1 MAKRKPET
9 FVLIVSLIGTVS
21 VLLVF
26 LIDLALARQR
36 DLNAGEERLQHFSV
50 MMAEHTA
57 RAFEAIDILLRE
69 MATDLSNNR
78 RDWEKWEPAE
88 GWEYVAQRH
97 SRAMPQLRDLIVFDR
112 FGNQRFISTA
122 FPPPHI
128 NVKDRPYF
136 IALEAG
142 AESSTYGPY
151 IGRNSGRYT
160 YAIARRMAGD
170 GGRFNGAAFAA
181 IEPAYLQDFCWSSR
195 LSDNFEAVLINAK
208 GQIIA
213 SCRPTDLSRQST
225 VLGAAA
231 GDLLFGGRLLDQ
243 IPEHGTGHAN
253 GLLISVA
260 PVTGFSDLR
269 ILAAIPEDT
278 VLEPWT
284 IRLQELGTLGF
295 FITLVMLV
303 GSVLIRRQF
312 REMAAMT
319 NELAASHEHLEERI
333 REATCEL
340 AGERDA
346 ADKANKAKSRFL
358 AAASH
363 DLRQPL
369 HALSLF
375 SADLIHQL
383 RAGNTSALPRLAEQI
398 STSTR
403 LLGELLNSLLDVSRL
418 DVNGV
423 KPEIQSFAL
432 MPLFDRLHDT
442 FRHDATEKQIGLLFR
457 HTDAWVKSDPKML
470 EQMLTNLISNAL
482 RYTPPGGRILVVARH
497 RGEQVQLEVRDSG
510 IGIAPENQSAIFAE
524 FYQVGNAAREQNK
537 GLGLGLSIVD
547 RLARAL
553 GHPLNLRSRL
563 GEGTTFA
570 IRLPRAL
577 PETTSPQ
584 ASTAPAQGNRL
595 RLLGDSDDL
604 RACRELVTHW
614 GYLIV
619 DEADAETTNDE
630 MINIADAAKAA
641 EGVIVRGPLIVL
653 LQESGA
659 ELPDGAQ
666 GLTLPIRP
674 AKLRALLNQLQKTHS
689 KSIP

>member
-9 FVLIVSLIGTVS
+9 FVLVVSLIGTVS

-36 DLNAGEERLQHFSV
+36 DLNAGEQRLQHFSI

-57 RAFEAIDILLRE
+57 RAFEAIDVLLRE
-69 MATDLSNNR
+69 MSTDLSSNR
-78 RDWEKWEPAE
+78 RDWEKWEPSR

-122 FPPPHI
+122 YPPPHI

-136 IALEAG
+136 VAIENG
-142 AESSTYGPY
+142 ADSATYGPY

-160 YAIARRMAGD
+160 YAIARRMNAEGT
-170 GGRFNGAAFAA
+170 RFNGAVFAA
-181 IEPAYLQDFCWSSR
+181 IEPAYLQDFCWSNR
-195 LSDNFEAVLINAK
+195 LSDDFEAVLINSR

-213 SCRPTDLSRQST
+213 SCRPTDLSKQST
-225 VLGAAA
+225 VLGAKA
-231 GDLLFGGRLLDQ
+231 DELLFKGRLRDQ
-243 IPEHGTGHAN
+243 IPESGSVHAN

-269 ILAAIPEDT
+269 MLSVIPERTILDN
-278 VLEPWT
+278 WT

-295 FITLVMLV
+295 FITLMLLV
-303 GSVLIRRQF
+303 GALLVRRQF
-312 REMAAMT
+312 SEMAAMT
-319 NELAASHEHLEERI
+319 SELAASHEHLEERI

-346 ADKANKAKSRFL
+346 AEKANKAKSRFL

-375 SADLIHQL
+375 SADLMHQV
-383 RAGNTSALPRLAEQI
+383 RAGKTTGLPHLAEQI
-398 STSTR
+398 STSAT
-403 LLGELLNSLLDVSRL
+403 LLGELLDSLLDVSRL

-423 KPEIQSFAL
+423 KPEIQTFAL
-432 MPLFDRLHDT
+432 TPLFDRLQES
-442 FRHDATEKQIGLLFR
+442 FRRDATDKQVALLFR
-457 HTDAWVKSDPKML
+457 RSEVWVKSDPKML
-470 EQMLTNLISNAL
+470 EQILANLISNAL
-482 RYTPPGGRILVVARH
+482 RYTPASGRILVAARR
-497 RGEQVQLEVRDSG
+497 RGEHLQLEVRDSG
-510 IGIAPENQSAIFAE
+510 IGIAQENQSAIFAE
-524 FYQVGNAAREQNK
+524 FYQVGNAAREHNK

-553 GHPLNLRSRL
+553 GHTLSLRSRL
-563 GEGTTFA
+563 GEGTTFS
-570 IRLPRAL
+570 IRLPL
-577 PETTSPQ
+577 
-584 ASTAPAQGNRL
+584 STAENGRAPADEETESAPRL
-595 RLLGDSDDL
+595 RLLGDSADL
-604 RACRELVTHW
+604 RACRELIVHW
-614 GYLIV
+614 GYAV
-619 DEADAETTNDE
+619 EDEASEANSGLLT
-630 MINIADAAKAA
+630 IADAARIEQGLA
-641 EGVIVRGPLIVL
+641 VSGPLIVL
-653 LQESGA
+653 VPDNGT
-659 ELPDGAQ
+659 ELPAGAQ
-666 GLTLPIRP
+666 GLVLPIRP
-674 AKLRALLNQLQKTHS
+674 AKLRALLNQVQKTFS

>member
-9 FVLIVSLIGTVS
+9 FVLVVSLIGTVS

-36 DLNAGEERLQHFSV
+36 DLNAGEQRLQHFSV

-57 RAFEAIDILLRE
+57 RAFEALDILLRE
-69 MATDLSNNR
+69 MSTDLSNNR
-78 RDWEKWEPAE
+78 RDWEKWEPTR

-122 FPPPHI
+122 YPAPHI

-136 IALEAG
+136 VALESG
-142 AESSTYGPY
+142 AESATYGPY

-160 YAIARRMAGD
+160 YAIARRINGESA
-170 GGRFNGAAFAA
+170 RFNGAVFAA

-195 LSDNFEAVLINAK
+195 LSDNFEAVLINGK
-208 GQIIA
+208 GQIVA

-225 VLGAAA
+225 VLGSAAA
-231 GDLLFGGRLLDQ
+231 DQLFNGQLRDN
-243 IPEHGTGHAN
+243 IPENGTIHAN

-260 PVTGFSDLR
+260 PVTGFADLR
-269 ILAAIPEDT
+269 ILSAIPEGT
-278 VLEPWT
+278 ILEPWT
-284 IRLQELGTLGF
+284 NRLHELGTLGF
-295 FITLVMLV
+295 FITLAMLV
-303 GSVLIRRQF
+303 GSLLIRRQF

-333 REATCEL
+333 REATYEL
-340 AGERDA
+340 AGERDTA
-346 ADKANKAKSRFL
+346 EKANKAKSRFL
-358 AAASH
+358 GAASH

-375 SADLIHQL
+375 SADLMHQL

-398 STSTR
+398 STSAT

-423 KPEIQSFAL
+423 KPEFQSFAL
-432 MPLFDRLHDT
+432 MPLFDRLHET
-442 FRHDATEKQIGLLFR
+442 FRRDATDKQIGLLIR
-457 HTDAWVKSDPKML
+457 HTDLWVKSDPKML

-482 RYTPPGGRILVVARH
+482 RYTPPGGRILVVARW

-563 GEGTTFA
+563 GEGTTFS

-577 PETTSPQ
+577 PEKESPP
-584 ASTAPAQGNRL
+584 ASAAPAQENRL

-604 RACRELVTHW
+604 RACRELVAHW
-614 GYLIV
+614 GYQII
-619 DEADAETTNDE
+619 DRADDATASEE
-630 MINIADAAKAA
+630 IINIADAALVS
-641 EGVIVRGPLIVL
+641 EGISVSGPLIVL
-653 LQESGA
+653 LHESGTD
-659 ELPDGAQ
+659 LPAGAQ
-666 GLTLPIRP
+666 GLVLPIRP
-674 AKLRALLNQLQKTHS
+674 AKLRALLNQLQKTLS
-689 KSIP
+689 KSMP